1 MRKISS
7 RLTPFYTKLFWLIIA
22 YLVVGVFCFIIFK
35 FSYEFLFLIIYS
47 FLLFFIPSFF
57 ISRKLKI
64 VFLGKDY
71 FQVDDEKIPFKKI
84 MSIRK
89 NYLSASYIIKYEV
102 GSQIKQFRF
111 LPKFHLPF
119 YTLSYIKEV
128 EKIIKQQS
136 VKN

>member
-1 MRKISS
+1 MKKISN
-7 RLTPFYTKLFWLIIA
+7 RLTPFYTKIVWLLIA

-47 FLLFFIPSFF
+47 FLLFFIPLFF
-57 ISRKLKI
+57 IARKLKI

-71 FQVDDEKIPFKKI
+71 FQVDDKKIPFIKI
-84 MSIRK
+84 KSIRR
-89 NYLSASYIIKYEV
+89 NYLSASYIIKYEEEN
-102 GSQIKQFRF
+102 QNKKFRF

-128 EKIIKQQS
+128 EKIIIQQS
-136 VKN
+136 VEN

>member
-7 RLTPFYTKLFWLIIA
+7 RLTPFYTKIFWLLIT
-22 YLVVGVFCFIIFK
+22 YLVVGVFCFIILK

-64 VFLGKDY
+64 VFVGKDY
-71 FQVDDEKIPFKKI
+71 FQVDDEKISFKKVK
-84 MSIRK
+84 SIRK
-89 NYLSASYIIKYEV
+89 NYLSASYIIKYEADN
-102 GSQIKQFRF
+102 QIKKFRF

-119 YTLSYIKEV
+119 YTHELYKRS
-128 EKIIKQQS
+128 EK
-136 VKN
+136 NY